1 MLQHRL
7 MYAILPEFTDVVLNN
22 VARLVIPLV
31 DVSSV
36 TPQHNTVLLSNTRNS
51 LCYIRTH
58 RTFFMDKRTPAH
70 FVPS

>member
-1 MLQHRL
+1 
-7 MYAILPEFTDVVLNN
+7 MYSILPEFTDVVLDN

-31 DVSSV
+31 DVSRV
-36 TPQHNTVLLSNTRNS
+36 TPQHDTVLLSNTRNG

-58 RTFFMDKRTPAH
+58 QTFFMDKRTPAQ